1 MRVRIKLRLLKGISG
16 INKAGLKLVK
26 GSPPVNVIA
35 DHKKTLVA
43 TALTFILCLI
53 ADPVNSL
60 YAQGKRRG
68 NKKTVAQAA
77 QPPADYRSKNFL
89 IHTDLAPAD
98 AKDLLVR
105 LEKMLTIISTY
116 WGSPN
121 RKVIE
126 CYVVKDLSNWPPGS
140 LHPGGIQSVA
150 NGGGV
155 TMGRTSYRGNQI
167 VAAKAIVY
175 ATADRGTPQHEAVHA
190 YCTQNFGRTGPV
202 WYSEGMAEMGQNW
215 KALPKKGQPIA
226 VDCPRYVFN
235 YIKNS
240 EPQSLN
246 EIVNAKSVS
255 GDSWQNYCWRWALC
269 HLLATNPNYSARF
282 RPLGLGLLMKKPV
295 SFNQTYGS
303 MAREISFEYLF
314 FLEHFDQGYR
324 CDLCKWDWKT
334 KFRKTNSVRGLLSK
348 IEASKGWQASHTLVE
363 QGQEYQFSAEG
374 EWKTNSDA
382 EQITA
387 KGADNGLGM
396 LVGTVLY
403 ENEEGEYALSEE
415 FELGESGSFKAPE
428 SGKLFLRCR
437 DAWHELADNRGKVT
451 VKIKQ

>member
-1 MRVRIKLRLLKGISG
+1 M
-16 INKAGLKLVK
+16 
-26 GSPPVNVIA
+26 NVIA
-35 DHKKTLVA
+35 GHKKIFLA
-43 TALTFILCLI
+43 TAFIIILCLI

-60 YAQGKRRG
+60 NAQGKRRG
-68 NKKTVAQAA
+68 NKKAASQEAQL
-77 QPPADYRSKNFL
+77 PADYRSKNFL
-89 IHTDLAPAD
+89 IHTDLEPAD
-98 AKDLLVR
+98 AKDLLER
-105 LEKMLTIISTY
+105 LEKMLKIISTY

-126 CYVVKDLSNWPPGS
+126 CYVVKDLSNWPRGS
-140 LHPGGIQSVA
+140 LHPSGAQSVA

-167 VAAKAIVY
+167 VSAKAIVY

-202 WYSEGMAEMGQNW
+202 WYSEGMAEMGHNW

-226 VDCPRYVFN
+226 VDCPTYVLN

-246 EIVNAKSVS
+246 EIVNSKSIS

-324 CDLCKWDWKT
+324 CDLCQWNWKT
-334 KFRKTNSVRGLLSK
+334 KFRKTSTVGGLLSK
-348 IEASKGWQASHTLVE
+348 IEARKGWQPSRTLVE
-363 QGQEYQFSAEG
+363 QGQKYQFSAEG
-374 EWKTNSDA
+374 EWKTNSEA
-382 EQITA
+382 EPCSA
-387 KGADNGLGM
+387 KGSEDGVGM
-396 LVGTVLY
+396 LVGIVLS
-403 ENEEGEYALSEE
+403 ENDEGEYTLSDE
-415 FELGESGSFKAPE
+415 FELGESGSFTAHV

-437 DAWHELADNRGKVT
+437 DAWHELADNSGKVS